1 MDMKQPSIDIEML
14 QLDIGFDGTWELLKF
29 LRKQK
34 ELSGA
39 TPGMRLVANLTRNNE
54 DEETDGPEVTFFLYW
69 TGEDGQQEHC
79 VGVDRLLL
87 SDFKAFAKAVL
98 AYKS

>member
-1 MDMKQPSIDIEML
+1 MRERSIDIEML
-14 QLDIGFDGTWELLKF
+14 ELDIGFEGTWELSKF

-34 ELSGA
+34 SLSGL
-39 TPGMRLVANLTRNNE
+39 TPGLRLVANLTRHS
-54 DEETDGPEVTFFLYW
+54 EEEELDGPDVTFFLYW
-69 TGEDGQQEHC
+69 IGEDRKQEHC
-79 VGVDRLLL
+79 VGVETILL